1 MNRLILLT
9 FFWGFVSLGFA
20 KTVNTLAD
28 TVFVQRYDTLCQGD
42 TLKLFGRMYT
52 QTGKYRYN
60 KPPIKPTRDT
70 AIIINLWLRP
80 RYSTERFD
88 TLCQG
93 EQLIIGTQQFS
104 STGTYTI
111 AFRANKRRCD
121 SIVKLHLYI
130 LPIYTQRVSV
140 PLCMGDTMQLGTER
154 YYYPTL
160 ATLRYSSQNGC
171 DSVVQYDIQ
180 MLDTFRTQLDTIVC
194 KGEKVKVGNNSL
206 IASTNGAYFY
216 NYGPTDLRCDSL
228 IELKLQVRD
237 TFLTQVK
244 ERICPGQTRQLG
256 PLRINT
262 TGLFRYTFPP
272 NQRRC
277 DSTVVLDL
285 SILPRQEVN
294 LQEEICEGDTLKIGS
309 ENLVR
314 AGIYRLDLKTR
325 EGCDSIINLNL
336 KLRSRIRSILSEVIC
351 NGDTYLFGARRL
363 SQPGIYFDTLS
374 SRITGCDSIVRLD
387 LELASF
393 ESKVINAAICQG
405 QVYSFDNR
413 SLRNPGIYV
422 DTLRNPGDCPV
433 VFELQLKVNPVF
445 QQNVQASICQGSSY
459 QIGSTIY
466 TKSGSY
472 SNRLK
477 SAQGCDSIIQLQLNV
492 LPSYR
497 DTMRT
502 AICMGDTFRFGQL
515 KLFKEGA
522 YPIRFNTRNGC
533 DSILVVKIIHYP
545 IQRDTFPVSLCA
557 GDTFRLGRLKFHQ
570 PGMYPIALRD
580 RNACDSTLFIQ
591 VTSHPRYQLQVSQQA
606 CEGRVIRFG
615 KQVLT
620 RAGSYTETFRTQAG
634 CDSVVT
640 LKLNLEPIDTTVKQ
654 GGLLLSAS
662 IANNIR
668 RYEWLDCAT
677 QKVVSQVSSPFFLPE
692 SNGRYAVRLY
702 TDTCVYTSGCHT
714 VQVSTAIRQFDFSQQ
729 IQYYPNPSSRELH
742 LKLPDTLT
750 GHYQLTWINS
760 TGKVIYVEKKWLN
773 TENEFNTERLT
784 NGLHLLRLQK
794 IDERAGAVL
803 KFIKAE

>member
-1 MNRLILLT
+1 MNRLLLLT
-9 FFWGFVSLGFA
+9 FFLGFVSLGFA
-20 KTVNTLAD
+20 KTVNALAD

-42 TLKLFGRMYT
+42 TLKLYGRIYT

-80 RYSTERFD
+80 RFRTERFD

-93 EQLIIGTQQFS
+93 EQIVLGNQQFS
-104 STGTYTI
+104 SAGIYTI
-111 AFRANKRRCD
+111 VFPANKRRCD
-121 SIVKLHLYI
+121 SIVKLNLYV
-130 LPIYTQRVSV
+130 LPIYTQRLSV
-140 PLCMGDTMQLGTER
+140 PLCMGDTMRLGSEQ

-160 ATLRYSSQNGC
+160 ATLRYSSRNGC

-194 KGEKVKVGNNSL
+194 KGEKMKLGNNSL
-206 IASTNGAYFY
+206 TASATGTYFY

-262 TGLFRYTFPP
+262 SGLFRYTFPP

-277 DSTVVLDL
+277 DSTVLLDL
-285 SILPRQEVN
+285 SILPRQEIN
-294 LQEEICEGDTLKIGS
+294 LQQEICEGDTLKIGT

-314 AGIYRLDLKTR
+314 AGTYRLDLKTR
-325 EGCDSIINLNL
+325 EGCDSTINLNL
-336 KLRSRIRSILSEVIC
+336 KLRSRVRIILSEIIC
-351 NGDTYLFGARRL
+351 DGDTYLFGARRL
-363 SQPGIYFDTLS
+363 SEPGIYFDTLS

-387 LELASF
+387 LEMASF

-405 QVYSFDNR
+405 QSYSFDNR
-413 SLRNPGIYV
+413 SLRSPGIYL
-422 DTLRNPGDCPV
+422 DTLRSSGDCPV
-433 VFELQLKVNPVF
+433 AFELNLKVNPIF

-459 QIGSTIY
+459 RIGSTIY

-472 SNRLK
+472 TTRLK
-477 SAQGCDSIIQLQLNV
+477 SAQGCDSTIQLQLNV
-492 LPSYR
+492 LPSYK

-502 AICMGDTFRFGQL
+502 AICVGDTFRFGQL
-515 KLFKEGA
+515 KLYKEGA

-533 DSILVVKIIHYP
+533 DSILVVKIVHYP
-545 IQRDTFPVSLCA
+545 VQRDTFPVSLCA

-570 PGMYPIALRD
+570 TGIYPIALRD
-580 RNACDSTLFIQ
+580 RNACDSTLYIQ

-606 CEGRVIRFG
+606 CEGRLIRFG

-620 RAGSYTETFRTQAG
+620 RTGTYIETFRSRAG

-640 LKLNLEPIDTTVKQ
+640 LRLDLEPVDTTVKQ

-668 RYEWLDCAT
+668 KYEWLDCAT
-677 QKVVSQVSSPFFLPE
+677 QKVVSPLSSPFFLPE

-714 VQVSTAIRQFDFSQQ
+714 VQVSTAVRQLDFSQQ
-729 IQYYPNPSSRELH
+729 IQYYPNPSRSELH
-742 LKLPDTLT
+742 LKLPNTLT
-750 GHYQLTWINS
+750 GYYQLTWLNS
-760 TGKVIYVEKKWLN
+760 TGKVIYTEKKWLN
-773 TENEFNTERLT
+773 TENEFNTETLT
-784 NGLHLLRLQK
+784 NGFYLLRLQK
-794 IDERAGAVL
+794 IDESAWAVL
-803 KFIKAE
+803 KFIKSK

>member
-9 FFWGFVSLGFA
+9 FFLGFVSLGFA

-42 TLKLFGRMYT
+42 TLKLFGRIYT

-60 KPPIKPTRDT
+60 KPPLKPTRDT

-130 LPIYTQRVSV
+130 LPIYTQRVKV

-206 IASTNGAYFY
+206 IASTSGAYFY

-237 TFLTQVK
+237 TFLTRVK

-570 PGMYPIALRD
+570 TGMYPIALRD

-591 VTSHPRYQLQVSQQA
+591 VTSHPRYQLQVGQQA

-620 RAGSYTETFRTQAG
+620 RTGNYTETFRTQAG

-640 LKLNLEPIDTTVKQ
+640 LQLNLEPIDTTVKQ

-714 VQVSTAIRQFDFSQQ
+714 VQVSTAIRQLDFSQQ
-729 IQYYPNPSSRELH
+729 IQYYPNPSRSELH
-742 LKLPDTLT
+742 LKLPGTLT

-773 TENEFNTERLT
+773 TENEFNTERLS
-784 NGLHLLRLQK
+784 NGLYLLRLQK
-794 IDERAGAVL
+794 IDESAWAVL
-803 KFIKAE
+803 KFIKAD

>member
-1 MNRLILLT
+1 MNRLLLLA
-9 FFWGFVSLGFA
+9 FFLGFVTVGFA
-20 KTVNTLAD
+20 KTANALAD

-42 TLKLFGRMYT
+42 TLKLFGRIYT

-60 KPPIKPTRDT
+60 KPPLKPTRDT

-80 RYSTERFD
+80 RYNTARFD

-93 EQLIIGTQQFS
+93 EQMVIGPQQFS
-104 STGTYTI
+104 SSGTYTI
-111 AFRANKRRCD
+111 AFPANKRRCD

-140 PLCMGDTMQLGTER
+140 PLCMGDTMRLGTER

-160 ATLRYSSQNGC
+160 ATLRYSSKNGC

-180 MLDTFRTQLDTIVC
+180 MLDTFRTQLNTIVC

-206 IASTNGAYFY
+206 IASASGAYFY
-216 NYGPTDLRCDSL
+216 NYGPTGLRCDSL

-237 TFLTQVK
+237 TFLTQVQ

-256 PLRINT
+256 PLKINA
-262 TGLFRYTFPP
+262 TGLYRYTFPP

-277 DSTVVLDL
+277 DSTVLLDL
-285 SILPRQEVN
+285 RILPRQEIN
-294 LQEEICEGDTLKIGS
+294 LQREICEGDTLKIGPEKFS
-309 ENLVR
+309 R
-314 AGIYRLDLKTR
+314 AGAYLIGLKTR

-336 KLRSRIRSILSEVIC
+336 KLRSRIRSILSAMIC
-351 NGDTYLFGARRL
+351 TGDTYLFGARRL
-363 SQPGIYFDTLS
+363 SQPGIYFDTLN

-387 LELASF
+387 LQMASS
-393 ESKVINAAICQG
+393 ERKVINAAICQG
-405 QVYSFDNR
+405 QSYSFDSR
-413 SLRNPGIYV
+413 SIRNPGIYL
-422 DTLRNPGDCPV
+422 DTLRSPGDCPV

-459 QIGSTIY
+459 QIGATIY

-472 SNRLK
+472 TNRLK
-477 SAQGCDSIIQLQLNV
+477 SALGCDSAILLQLNV
-492 LPSYR
+492 LPTYR

-502 AICMGDTFRFGQL
+502 SICVGDTFRFGQL
-515 KLFKEGA
+515 KLYKAGA

-533 DSILVVKIIHYP
+533 DSILVVKIIYYP

-570 PGMYPIALRD
+570 TGMYPIALRD
-580 RNACDSTLFIQ
+580 RNSCDSTLYIR
-591 VTSHPRYQLQVSQQA
+591 VTSHPRYQLQFNQQA

-620 RAGSYTETFRTQAG
+620 RTGTYIETFRSRAG

-640 LKLNLEPIDTTVKQ
+640 LRLDLEPVDTTVKQ

-668 RYEWLDCAT
+668 KYEWLDCAT
-677 QKVVSQVSSPFFLPE
+677 QKVVSPLSSPFFLPE
-692 SNGRYAVRLY
+692 RNGRYAVRLY

-714 VQVSTAIRQFDFSQQ
+714 VQVSTAIQQFDFSQQ
-729 IQYYPNPSSRELH
+729 IQYYPNPSRGELH
-742 LKLPDTLT
+742 LKLPGTLT

-773 TENEFNTERLT
+773 AENEFNTERLS
-784 NGLHLLRLQK
+784 NGLYLLRLQK
-794 IDERAGAVL
+794 IDESAWAVL